1 MLIALDIDDGL
12 GFLGGLIALL
22 FLAYFFAAG
31 IRAIIRSAEADKKRN
46 QRLKKLSKSINGSF
60 SPKPMP
66 VNVYF
71 FKPFTGFI
79 RSGEPFLLN
88 TFDTKFKSR
97 HGRVVVRMGD
107 FRTVVTF
114 QTRGRNVEQISE
126 FSYALID
133 LPFNTKG
140 RLLVRPEGI
149 MDSVATNFGAQDFD
163 FESSEFNRLYLIR
176 GTSKKFAFDVLQP
189 GMMALIMDTKP
200 FPILI
205 DERRCCITDA
215 SSRWTVDLFQEKLN
229 WIKKFVDAF
238 PAHLAST

>member
-1 MLIALDIDDGL
+1 MLIGL
-12 GFLGGLIALL
+12 EFGDVLGAILFVLLLIIFAKGLQ
-22 FLAYFFAAG
+22 
-31 IRAIIRSAEADKKRN
+31 AIVRSAEADKKRN
-46 QRLKKLSKSINGSF
+46 QRLKKLSKSISGSY

-88 TFDTKFKSR
+88 TFDTNFKSR

-114 QTRGRNVEQISE
+114 QTRGRHVEQISE

-140 RLLVRPEGI
+140 RLFVRPEGI

-163 FESSEFNRLYLIR
+163 FESSEFNRRYLIR
-176 GTSKKFAFDVLQP
+176 GTSKKFAFDILHP

-205 DERRCCITDA
+205 DEQRCCITDA
-215 SSRWTVDLFQEKLN
+215 SSRWTVDLFQEKLD
-229 WIKKFVDAF
+229 WIKSFVDALSTH
-238 PAHLAST
+238 AAST